1 MMKYV
6 VCWRSVGIVKIGLQV
21 DYCVICVL
29 LYLLADD
36 NCFHLHAT
44 VESKKQVSSLLWML
58 LEFGAVGLTFKATSL
73 LQAIFFCFSSRF
85 YSQLLPRVVFYI
97 EQNVQQ

>member
-36 NCFHLHAT
+36 NCFHLHAI

-73 LQAIFFCFSSRF
+73 LQAIFFYVFILSCC
-85 YSQLLPRVVFYI
+85 RVWSTKCAAMI
-97 EQNVQQ
+97 KMNL